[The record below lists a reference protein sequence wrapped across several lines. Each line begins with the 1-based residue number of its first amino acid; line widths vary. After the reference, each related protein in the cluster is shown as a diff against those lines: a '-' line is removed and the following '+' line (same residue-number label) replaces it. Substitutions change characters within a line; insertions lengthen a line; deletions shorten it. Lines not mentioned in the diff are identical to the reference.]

1 MPSNKFFIKLF
12 NFFFI
17 LHLYSFSLTFAY
29 ATFSWPMARIPFEDD
44 SRLTADNDMAVALNN
59 ARMDLQART
68 CVRLVPRKTEKDYVL
83 FTDLGQ
89 NIECW
94 NLFEPLPPKGQVLVN
109 AGPSCLEPMKRPH
122 KPKRVFSECDIEYVN
137 HLYNCPKRRKPS
149 PICPTGRLIMS
160 KPDEY
165 FERNLITTTTE
176 RQLSNEEIF
185 SIGEGGGRGGNEEDY
200 LPLNEKEEKGKK
212 FNNKNVEEKE
222 EEEEDS
228 IRERPY
234 ISISIEAEETEELE
248 YSTITTELPTTTIAT
263 TTIYPVTE
271 IEEQTVTESN
281 NIEEQIEN
289 STELI
294 EIQQTTSKTTENYLS
309 TEEASTSLANL
320 EEENNLLII
329 SPDEE
334 KLTTATPPQT
344 TSSSSFSTSLDT
356 SLSTFETNIPNP
368 TNIVDIPSSNKFGE
382 SLGVMGRQP
391 YPLMMTLIRT
401 TTTTTILPPTPEWVR
416 SVEES
421 FLAGEQLGGSGEKKE
436 IIGEKPHG
444 DGWRILST
452 IGPPSPMPIPPILPP
467 FQPLQPFQP
476 VGEEEKEIISK
487 IGGGS
492 GGSNPLDPLPIKP
505 GVIGIRNGTR
515 INSQEEEEEEI
526 DKSSNLIENNKGPK
540 QKISAFLGV
549 IQLPPGAAINI
560 KERTKITKL
569 VERTK
574 YIGPCGSACTYGGRL
589 VHLYRSFNNNPQIL
603 NHFYT
608 TERLEQHLMG
618 AQGFV
623 MEPSMGYLGKNQIDP
638 NCTCI
643 RPLYRLYSEFAK
655 DHFLTSNEDEKNI
668 AETLLG
674 YSFERILG
682 YCTKEPGCGAYLPL
696 YRFYNAI
703 NKDHFYTI
711 DQQEMHYYKT
721 HSELA
726 FGFEKIECYV
736 WQKSSSS
743 RGCPALTLEIQ
754 EDEEE
759 RRRENEENKSIKNEK
774 EENNKSFSDENIKL
788 KRRRRKD

>member
-1 MPSNKFFIKLF
+1 
-12 NFFFI
+12 
-17 LHLYSFSLTFAY
+17 
-29 ATFSWPMARIPFEDD
+29 MARIPFEDD

-89 NIECW
+89 NVECW

-122 KPKRVFSECDIEYVN
+122 KPKRVFSECLEEFYFIKKIFKYFKGDIEYVN

-176 RQLSNEEIF
+176 KQLSNEEIF
-185 SIGEGGGRGGNEEDY
+185 SIGEGGGRGGEGGGRGGNEEDY
-200 LPLNEKEEKGKK
+200 LPLNEKEEEKGKK
-212 FNNKNVEEKE
+212 FSNKNEEK

-234 ISISIEAEETEELE
+234 ISISIEAEETEELD
-248 YSTITTELPTTTIAT
+248 YSTITTELPTTIIA

-289 STELI
+289 STELV
-294 EIQQTTSKTTENYLS
+294 EIQQTTSKTSENHLS
-309 TEEASTSLANL
+309 TEMLPASTSLANL
-320 EEENNLLII
+320 EEENNLLIT

-344 TSSSSFSTSLDT
+344 TSSISTSLDT
-356 SLSTFETNIPNP
+356 SLSTFETNILPNP

-382 SLGVMGRQP
+382 SLRVMGRQP

-487 IGGGS
+487 IGGGGGGS

-515 INSQEEEEEEI
+515 INSQEEEEDEKEEMG
-526 DKSSNLIENNKGPK
+526 KSSNLIENNKGPK

-574 YIGPCGSACTYGGRL
+574 YIGPCGSACTYGDWI
-589 VHLYRSFNNNPQIL
+589 PQIL

-703 NKDHFYTI
+703 NKGKYR
-711 DQQEMHYYKT
+711 EMHYYKT

-759 RRRENEENKSIKNEK
+759 RRRENEQNKSIKNEK

-788 KRRRRKD
+788 KRRRKRRKD

>member
-1 MPSNKFFIKLF
+1 
-12 NFFFI
+12 
-17 LHLYSFSLTFAY
+17 
-29 ATFSWPMARIPFEDD
+29 MARIPFEDD

-89 NIECW
+89 NVECW

-309 TEEASTSLANL
+309 TEEVLTTSSTSLANL
-320 EEENNLLII
+320 EEENNLLIT

-334 KLTTATPPQT
+334 KLTTATP
-344 TSSSSFSTSLDT
+344 SFSTSLDT

-421 FLAGEQLGGSGEKKE
+421 FLAGEQLGGGSGEKKE
-436 IIGEKPHG
+436 IIGEKPNG

-452 IGPPSPMPIPPILPP
+452 IGPPPPMPIPPILPP

-515 INSQEEEEEEI
+515 INSQEEEEEEEEI

-560 KERTKITKL
+560 KERTK
-569 VERTK
+569 
-574 YIGPCGSACTYGGRL
+574 
-589 VHLYRSFNNNPQIL
+589 PQIL

-703 NKDHFYTI
+703 NKGKY
-711 DQQEMHYYKT
+711 
-721 HSELA
+721 
-726 FGFEKIECYV
+726 GV
-736 WQKSSSS
+736 
-743 RGCPALTLEIQ
+743 
-754 EDEEE
+754 
-759 RRRENEENKSIKNEK
+759 
-774 EENNKSFSDENIKL
+774 
-788 KRRRRKD
+788 